1 MNLYVKSQNCPEG
14 ASYAVSYGNLG
25 KAEDG
30 VSGYLREVPWKKK
43 KRYLVNSV
51 QYYSGYQQLT
61 NFRTGI
67 CQTVQRCGFSA
78 GRLNAPQLDQRHY
91 LLT

>member
-30 VSGYLREVPWKKK
+30 VSGYLREVPWEK
-43 KRYLVNSV
+43 KRDIWSIVYSIIQGINNSPTFELASV
-51 QYYSGYQQLT
+51 RL
-61 NFRTGI
+61 
-67 CQTVQRCGFSA
+67 FSVVDFPLE
-78 GRLNAPQLDQRHY
+78 G
-91 LLT
+91 

>member
-43 KRYLVNSV
+43 KEIFG
-51 QYYSGYQQLT
+51 Q
-61 NFRTGI
+61 
-67 CQTVQRCGFSA
+67 
-78 GRLNAPQLDQRHY
+78 
-91 LLT
+91 